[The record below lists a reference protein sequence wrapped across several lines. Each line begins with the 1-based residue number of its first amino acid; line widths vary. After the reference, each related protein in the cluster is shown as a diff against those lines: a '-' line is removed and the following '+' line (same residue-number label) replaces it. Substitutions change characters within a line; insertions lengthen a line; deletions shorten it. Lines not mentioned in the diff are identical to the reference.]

1 VARTRANTG
10 LACTTPPL
18 LRTMPR
24 VANCGATADCEGAD
38 GAAPIIHGVGAAW
51 PMVNDS
57 EIVALNE
64 SVMEKNSTLIDTETE
79 IPASK
84 PTWIGW

>member
-1 VARTRANTG
+1 MVAPATGGQHVGEHRARLHHPAT
-10 LACTTPPL
+10 AAHDA
-18 LRTMPR
+18 R

-38 GAAPIIHGVGAAW
+38 GAAPITHGVGAAW

-64 SVMEKNSTLIDTETE
+64 SVMEKNSTLIDT
-79 IPASK
+79 
-84 PTWIGW
+84 